1 MASRRG
7 LATTLLLLCLITPT
21 LLLAVAQPASAHA
34 DFLSSS
40 PPPYAI
46 WNVVPATV
54 SVTLSEAVQPGSPTI
69 LITNLTNAR
78 VDTGPAEVSPTDPD
92 TISVHLLS
100 GLGPSVYTVTW
111 AVVSA
116 DDGHFTAGTFY
127 FMVSYKDGRLPGQFP
142 QTGALAVTQPLS
154 PLDVALEAA
163 GFVGFAAAFG
173 GILLVG
179 LLWAPL
185 GAGVEAADRER
196 PAQGFRAVLG
206 FSRLGAAVFS
216 AAAAGLWAENVI
228 RSPPADLSGLVA
240 STFLLAHLLEV
251 AVGVVILWL
260 ASRLMTRVRPEEVF
274 EELPW
279 EFLPLIFLGFVVILL
294 EVAASHSAS
303 ETTWWPLGPVADA
316 VHLYGAA
323 LWVGGL
329 LAILRARPWLRP
341 PTPSTFSRDLLAA
354 FSRFAFLGAVL
365 VVSAG
370 VILALVFVGTWDG
383 LFGTAYG
390 WTVLAKT
397 ALLAPLLAIG
407 AWNRR
412 TLHQAAAGSKPEPA
426 AVERLAR
433 NVRWEAVMGAAVLV
447 LAGLLVT
454 MNPASAPQPVNP
466 LFLQQATNG
475 GLRGFFEVDPYPATP
490 GTYFFQVTLYYPGN
504 GTPFFGGGGN
514 ATLTFVLVGGNA
526 TGVTV
531 PLDGPHDNHYFLQSA
546 VLNAAGT
553 WEVRATVDGPSGTP
567 VVLSYAIVLHP

>member
-1 MASRRG
+1 MVFPRR
-7 LATTLLLLCLITPT
+7 LAAALLLVCL
-21 LLLAVAQPASAHA
+21 VASVLVVTGAPPASAHA
-34 DFLSSS
+34 DFLSSTPS
-40 PPPYAI
+40 PYAI
-46 WNVVPATV
+46 WNYVPGSV
-54 SVTLSEAVQPGSPTI
+54 SVTLSEAIQPGSPTI
-69 LITNLTNAR
+69 LITNLTGAR
-78 VDTGPAEVSPTDPD
+78 VDTGPAQISPTDPD
-92 TISVHLLS
+92 TISVHLLN

-127 FMVSYKDGRLPGQFP
+127 FMVAYKDGSLPGQFP
-142 QTGALAVTQPLS
+142 QTGALNLSQPIS
-154 PLDVALEAA
+154 PADVALEAA

-185 GAGVEAADRER
+185 GASVEAADRER

-206 FSRLGAAVFS
+206 FARLGAAAFT
-216 AAAAGLWAENVI
+216 AAAAGLWVDNLI
-228 RSPPADLSGLVA
+228 RLPPSDVGGLVA

-251 AVGVVILWL
+251 AVGIVIVLL
-260 ASRLMTRVRPEEVF
+260 ASRVLTHVRPEEAF
-274 EELPW
+274 QELPW
-279 EFLPLIFLGFVVILL
+279 EFLPLIFLGFMVILL

-303 ETTWWPLGPVADA
+303 EPAWWPLGPVADA

-341 PTPSTFSRDLLAA
+341 PTPTAFSRDLLAA

-365 VVSAG
+365 VVTAG
-370 VILALVFVGTWDG
+370 AVLALVFVGTWDG

-397 ALLAPLLAIG
+397 SLLAPLLAIG
-407 AWNRR
+407 AWNHR
-412 TLHQAAAGSKPEPA
+412 TLRRAAAGTKPEPA

-433 NVRWEAVMGAAVLV
+433 NVRWEAVLGAVVLV

-475 GLRGFFEVDPYPATP
+475 GLRGFFEVDPYPETP
-490 GTYFFQVTLYYPGN
+490 GMYFFQLTLYYPAN
-504 GTPFFGGGGN
+504 GTPFFGGGNG
-514 ATLTFVLVGGNA
+514 TVTFVLVGGNA

-531 PLDGPHDNHYFLQSA
+531 PLDGPHDNHYFVQSA
-546 VLNAAGT
+546 VLDAPGT
-553 WEVRATVDGPSGTP
+553 LEARATVDGPSGTP
-567 VVLSYAIVLHP
+567 VVLSYTIVLHP

>member
-1 MASRRG
+1 MVSRGRI
-7 LATTLLLLCLITPT
+7 ATALLWACLVAPA
-21 LLLAVAQPASAHA
+21 LLLAGAAPASGHA
-34 DFLSSS
+34 DFLTSS
-40 PPPYAI
+40 PSPYAI
-46 WNVVPATV
+46 WNYVPGTV
-54 SVTLSEAVQPGSPTI
+54 SVTLSEAIQPGSPTI
-69 LITNLTNAR
+69 LVTNLTGAR
-78 VDTGPAEVSPTDPD
+78 VDTGPAEVSSTDPD
-92 TISVHLLS
+92 TASVHLLS

-127 FMVSYKDGRLPGQFP
+127 FMVQYKDGRLPGQFP
-142 QTGALAVTQPLS
+142 QTGALALNQPLS
-154 PLDVALEAA
+154 PLDVALEAT

-185 GAGVEAADRER
+185 GAGLEAADRER
-196 PAQGFRAVLG
+196 PAEGFRAVLG
-206 FSRLGAAVFS
+206 FSRLGAAAFT
-216 AAAAGLWAENVI
+216 AAAAGLWAENLI
-228 RSPPADLSGLVA
+228 RLPPSDLGGLVA

-251 AVGVVILWL
+251 AVGIVLVVL
-260 ASRLMTRVRPEEVF
+260 ASRVLTRVRHEEAF
-274 EELPW
+274 HELPW
-279 EFLPLIFLGFVVILL
+279 EFLPLIFLGFLVILL

-303 ETTWWPLGPVADA
+303 EPTWWPLGPLADA

-329 LAILRARPWLRP
+329 LAILRARAWLRP
-341 PTPSTFSRDLLAA
+341 PTPAAFSRNLLAE

-365 VVSAG
+365 IVSAG
-370 VILALVFVGTWDG
+370 IILAFVFVGTVDG
-383 LFGTAYG
+383 LLGTAYG
-390 WTVLAKT
+390 WTVLAKP

-412 TLHQAAAGSKPEPA
+412 TLHRAAAGAQPEPA

-433 NVRWEAVMGAAVLV
+433 NVRVEAVMGAVVLV
-447 LAGLLVT
+447 LVGLLVT

-475 GLRGFFEVDPYPATP
+475 GLRGYFEVDPYPAVP

-504 GTPFFGGGGN
+504 GTPFFGGGN
-514 ATLTFVLVGGNA
+514 ATLRFVLAGGNA

-531 PLDGPHDNHYFLQSA
+531 PMDGPHDNHYFLQSA
-546 VLNAAGT
+546 ILSAPGT
-553 WEVRATVDGPSGTP
+553 WEVGATVGGPSGTP
-567 VVLSYAIVLHP
+567 VVLSYTIVLHP

>member
-1 MASRRG
+1 MVSRRR
-7 LATTLLLLCLITPT
+7 LAAALLLVCLAAPT
-21 LLLAVAQPASAHA
+21 LLLAAAPQASGHA
-34 DFLSSS
+34 DFLSSTPS
-40 PPPYAI
+40 PYAI
-46 WNVVPATV
+46 WNQVPTAV

-69 LITNLTNAR
+69 LITNLTGAR
-78 VDTGPAEVSPTDPD
+78 VDTGPTNVSPTDPD

-142 QTGALAVTQPLS
+142 QTGALALSEPLS

-206 FSRLGAAVFS
+206 FSRLGAVAFT

-228 RSPPADLSGLVA
+228 RSPPSDLGGLVA
-240 STFLLAHLLEV
+240 STFLWAHLLEV
-251 AVGVVILWL
+251 AFGVVILVL
-260 ASRLMTRVRPEEVF
+260 ATRVLTHVRPEEAF
-274 EELPW
+274 QELPW

-303 ETTWWPLGPVADA
+303 EPTWWPLGPVADA

-341 PTPSTFSRDLLAA
+341 PTPAVFSRDLLAA

-370 VILALVFVGTWDG
+370 VILALIFVGTWEG
-383 LFGTAYG
+383 LLGTAYG
-390 WTVLAKT
+390 WTVLSKT

-412 TLHQAAAGSKPEPA
+412 TLRRDAAGGKPAPA

-433 NVRWEAVMGAAVLV
+433 NVRMEAVLGAAVLV

-466 LFLQQATNG
+466 LFLLQATNG
-475 GLRGFFEVDPYPATP
+475 GLLGFFEVDPFPAAP
-490 GTYFFQVTLYYPGN
+490 GTYFFQLTLYYPGN
-504 GTPFFGGGGN
+504 GTPFFGGGPN

-526 TGVTV
+526 TGATV
-531 PLDGPHDNHYFLQSA
+531 PLDGPHDNHYFVQSS
-546 VLNAAGT
+546 VLDAAGT
-553 WEVRATVDGPSGTP
+553 WEVRAAVKGASGTP
-567 VVLSYAIVLHP
+567 VVLSYTIVLHP